1 MAKPKSQ
8 AEADY
13 RRAASDYLRALK
25 MSRGLT
31 LKQLGTMAGGVEHST
46 IQRWVK
52 MSHRPDLVG
61 LEMIAQETG
70 VPIPEDLPR
79 LAREAR
85 RPPVV
90 EATADEVESF
100 LQSSPAWQRM
110 VKLGRALAKETRPD
124 ARENL
129 KRELE
134 DLIARVR

>member
-13 RRAASDYLRALK
+13 RRAASDYLILLRQTK
-25 MSRGLT
+25 GFT
-31 LKQLGTMAGGVEHST
+31 LKQLGKMAGGVEHST

-52 MSHRPDLVG
+52 MSHRADLVG
-61 LEMIAQETG
+61 LEMIAQESG
-70 VPIPEDLPR
+70 VPLPEKVSV

-90 EATADEVESF
+90 EVGDAEVEAF

-110 VKLGRALAKETRPD
+110 VKLGRALAEETRAD
-124 ARENL
+124 KREVL

-134 DLIARVR
+134 DLMTKVA